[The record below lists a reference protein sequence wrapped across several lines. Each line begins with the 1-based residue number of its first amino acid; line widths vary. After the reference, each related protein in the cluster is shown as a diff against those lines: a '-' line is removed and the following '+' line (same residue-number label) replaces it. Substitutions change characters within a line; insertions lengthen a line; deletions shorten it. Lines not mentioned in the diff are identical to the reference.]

1 MKSDGRKEEGRI
13 WIRSSLLPQA
23 KLPSRRP
30 RSAARAPQAFL
41 ILCLP
46 VRPARGLGDGEAAGR
61 IGLSLGVDLG
71 AFRGLPECGH
81 RRAPTFD

>member
-46 VRPARGLGDGEAAGR
+46 VRPARGLPECETANRAFAFALGGR
-61 IGLSLGVDLG
+61 SLGLRVRLG
-71 AFRGLPECGH
+71 RRSAQGL
-81 RRAPTFD
+81 D